1 MGAWRTQSLRQRRR
15 FHRSRLYRVYRT
27 SGLSEKTNA
36 PSLSALQ
43 RRGVRLHHLRS
54 VLVSLAKNRNRGY
67 FERLY
72 RAAEVFGIKLPA

>member
-1 MGAWRTQSLRQRRR
+1 MYRASRQFRRR
-15 FHRSRLYRVYRT
+15 RRSRRSRQPR
-27 SGLSEKTNA
+27 SHSELSEKTII
-36 PSLSALQ
+36 PSLSPLQ

>member
-1 MGAWRTQSLRQRRR
+1 MI
-15 FHRSRLYRVYRT
+15 
-27 SGLSEKTNA
+27 

-43 RRGVRLHHLRS
+43 RLGVRLHHLRS